1 MRNEGLM
8 QERTTQPRICVI
20 GAGAAGIAAA
30 KELKLAGLT
39 FDWFEQRERVGG
51 LWVYSDEAGVTSAWR
66 TLNMNSP
73 RGTYVFREFPMP
85 VDYPD
90 YPRHEQVQAYLERAV
105 DWYGLRPHLRLGCA
119 VARVEP
125 AQGGWAV
132 TLGDGVAQ
140 QYDAVVVANG
150 HHNDPIW
157 PSFPGS
163 FDGEVIHSQDYRYR
177 ERYAGKRVAVVGFG
191 NSGAQIAVDVSFAA
205 AETLLS
211 IRRGG
216 WLLPHYLFGLPIHK
230 VLSAELNRW
239 LNRLVP
245 WPLTGWMLTATY
257 RALLGFPERFGL
269 PRPDHHFTATQI
281 TISENLLDRIG
292 DGRVRVMPN
301 IASLD
306 GGRVVFIDGR
316 SEPVDAIIYCTGYRT
331 TFPFLDPAIFA
342 APENRVQLYQH
353 IFHPERPGL
362 CFVGVFQAVAWGFL
376 PLYEAQG
383 RLVAA
388 HLAGRYALPELAAM
402 ERTIARTT
410 ALNARR
416 FLNSPRSNYML
427 NGPLYLDACR
437 AELAQGRRRAAADNH
452 SQPPQAAP

>member
-1 MRNEGLM
+1 M
-8 QERTTQPRICVI
+8 QARTVHPRICVI

-30 KELKLAGLT
+30 KELKLAGLA
-39 FDWFEQRERVGG
+39 FDWYERRDRVGG
-51 LWVYSDEAGVTSAWR
+51 LWAYTDAPGVTSAWR

-85 VDYPD
+85 ADYPD
-90 YPRHEQVQAYLERAV
+90 YPRHEQVLAYLERAV
-105 DWYGLRPHLRLGCA
+105 AWYGLRPHLRLGCA
-119 VARVEP
+119 VAQVVP
-125 AQGGWAV
+125 SSGGWAV
-132 TLGDGVAQ
+132 TLGDGAVQ

-150 HHNDPIW
+150 HHSDPIW
-157 PSFPGS
+157 PSFPGP

-211 IRRGG
+211 VRRGG
-216 WLLPHYLFGLPIHK
+216 WLLPHYLFGLPIHM

-281 TISENLLDRIG
+281 TISENLLNRIG
-292 DGRVRVMPN
+292 DGRVTVKPN
-301 IASLD
+301 IARLD
-306 GGRVVFIDGR
+306 GKRVLFADGS
-316 SEPVDAIIYCTGYRT
+316 SEPVDALIYCTGYRT

-342 APENRVQLYQH
+342 APENRVRLYHQ
-353 IFHPERPGL
+353 IFHPQRPGL
-362 CFVGVFQAVAWGFL
+362 CFIGVFQAVAWGFL

-388 HLAGRYALPELAAM
+388 HLAGRYTLPEPAAM
-402 ERTIARTT
+402 ERAIARATT
-410 ALNARR
+410 INARR
-416 FLNSPRSNYML
+416 FLDSPRSNYML

-437 AELAQGRRRAAADNH
+437 AELAQGRRRAAASH
-452 SQPPQAAP
+452 GR